1 MVQCLI
7 HRQATTPANAFMLRL
22 NVSEQ
27 KKQLPYYMLKCVYL
41 NYLGLHTDDKTVERK
56 SQVREKNS

>member
-7 HRQATTPANAFMLRL
+7 HRQATTPTSAFMLRL